1 MRKVTDAGV
10 LLSPSLI
17 EVALHIYYRWQI
29 QRAQMSGLGT
39 GRIEWHRVCELGR
52 TLLIS
57 PTSNNDPFYKYLHG
71 LALAHLGEWS
81 QAQAVFADLRN
92 AGLFRDYLWEP
103 RDYLLGEEGGRRRVQ
118 GVIKRG
124 GAEPYFYSE
133 ELHADFHVEKN
144 QQWPR
149 EGEIAHA
156 HIRFS
161 FGGTRAYRCD

>member
-103 RDYLLGEEGGRRRVQ
+103 RDYLLGEEGGRRWVQ